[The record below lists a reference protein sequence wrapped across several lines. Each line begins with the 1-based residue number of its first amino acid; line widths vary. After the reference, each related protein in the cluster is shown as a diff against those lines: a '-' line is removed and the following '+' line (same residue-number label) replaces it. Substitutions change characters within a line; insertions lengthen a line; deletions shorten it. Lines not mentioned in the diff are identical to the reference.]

1 MTSAVLTQDAVSA
14 PEQPRR
20 GMKGFAKWA
29 FNKAV
34 DMGCRAA
41 VTNTIKIFAATTLIG
56 AGASSALTIGV
67 TAAATGVG
75 AGLYAYLKDY
85 AVAKR
90 RYALEGG
97 DEVRFL
103 DKARLKKVKWALLAG
118 VAGGAFGSWLAG
130 TEAFQSGLA
139 FVKDMGLKGL
149 SSLADAFSGVAHA
162 APRVGAI
169 APAGTMLAAAPAAA
183 PAEIFDV
190 ERANPTALDR
200 LWKAVMASEQA
211 KGKMMADMLKA
222 NGGDMNSV
230 SPQFLKDRAHDILRM
245 KDIAVDERIS
255 IAREL
260 ATAAEARGNKQ
271 AVQFLRDLAKF
282 QADNTVLEKVTV
294 TAPKLPDVPVAALP
308 VEELPIVHIPED
320 MPVKTVL
327 LDTDP
332 VTGEVTERIVD
343 ALTAERL
350 TVESVPVRDFRE
362 AALCRVSAPDAN
374 GVYDA
379 ECDTFK
385 EDMEPGD
392 YVTFVAQDN
401 PLSHDITP
409 LTEDSVALKTSDFLH
424 ETVIADGVRK
434 VAGKGTAA
442 LAVVNYPMP

>member
-1 MTSAVLTQDAVSA
+1 MTSAVLTQNDVPAQ
-14 PEQPRR
+14 EQPRR
-20 GMKGFAKWA
+20 GMKGFARWA

-41 VTNTIKIFAATTLIG
+41 VTNSIKIFAATTLIG
-56 AGASSALTIGV
+56 AGASSVLTIGV
-67 TAAATGVG
+67 TAVASGVG

-85 AVAKR
+85 ALAKR
-90 RYALEGG
+90 KYALEGG
-97 DEVRFL
+97 DEVRFF

-130 TEAFQSGLA
+130 TETFQSGLA

-149 SSLADAFSGVAHA
+149 ASLADAFSTAAQA
-162 APRVGAI
+162 APPITTLA
-169 APAGTMLAAAPAAA
+169 APASMSVMPDTAVAAAA
-183 PAEIFDV
+183 PAEVFDV

-200 LWKAVMASEQA
+200 LWKAVMTSDQA
-211 KGKMMADMLKA
+211 KGKMMAEMLKA

-245 KDIAVDERIS
+245 KDIPLDERIS
-255 IAREL
+255 IARDL
-260 ATAAEARGNKQ
+260 ATAAQERGNKQ
-271 AVQFLRDLAKF
+271 AVQFLKDLLEF
-282 QADNTVLEKVTV
+282 QVKNTALEKVTV
-294 TAPKLPDVPVAALP
+294 IAPKLPAVELPQAELP
-308 VEELPIVHIPED
+308 VVHIPEE

-332 VTGEVTERIVD
+332 ATGEVTERIVD
-343 ALTAERL
+343 AIPAEKL
-350 TVESVPVRDFRE
+350 TVERVAVRDFRE
-362 AALCRVSAPDAN
+362 AALCRVSAPDAD

-385 EDMEPGD
+385 DDMEPGD

-401 PLSHDITP
+401 PLSRDITP
-409 LTEDSVALKTSDFLH
+409 LTEDSVALRTSDFLH

-434 VAGKGTAA
+434 VSGKGV
-442 LAVVNYPMP
+442 AVAMNYPMP